1 MQSHIR
7 AKVKLITQ
15 NDAIDFIKALCDGK
29 SDFYDL
35 ENFDGSQRVNA
46 RSILGVLYATG
57 EFPNEIYL
65 VNERKSGQDYYRLS
79 ELFEIFDKIEI
90 NLYKESESARKD
102 IVAEHMYDYIDD
114 ILSNDS
120 DVSEITLPEV
130 IKHLNSKLGISLI
143 DLNNLFK
150 DVTQRLSARYDI
162 IRLPFKIQRNMKK

>member
-1 MQSHIR
+1 MTHYVQEFIESTID
-7 AKVKLITQ
+7 LIDKKEYHEVFT
-15 NDAIDFIKALCDGK
+15 IWYLH
-29 SDFYDL
+29 Y
-35 ENFDGSQRVNA
+35 SQ
-46 RSILGVLYATG
+46 
-57 EFPNEIYL
+57 
-65 VNERKSGQDYYRLS
+65 SGQDYDRLS

-102 IVAEHMYDYIDD
+102 IITEHMYDYIDD

-120 DVSEITLPEV
+120 DVSEITLSEV